1 MSTLNAHDANQVTAF
16 LHRCNGIQWFLR
28 KDSQKQQE
36 RKKWQKLMWAHVQG
50 GVLVEQQAYT
60 ST

>member
-16 LHRCNGIQWFLR
+16 LHRFLR

-36 RKKWQKLMWAHVQG
+36 RKKWQQLMWAHVQG
-50 GVLVEQQAYT
+50 GVLVEQQAYS